1 MATRRASQE
10 DVAMLQS
17 LAASLLSVWPVELVV
32 VLAALS
38 IALIKPESDSGPD
51 ATRSV

>member
-1 MATRRASQE
+1 
-10 DVAMLQS
+10 MLHS

-32 VLAALS
+32 VLAAVS

-51 ATRSV
+51 ATTSF